1 MTTVF
6 VIGIAL
12 VALAWVLAAAR
23 RGGALMESTP
33 TRDALAERKAAA
45 LSALTDLDDELAAG
59 RITADDHAA
68 LRASYETAAIE
79 VLHEI
84 DDADDR

>member
-1 MTTVF
+1 MTTLF

-23 RGGALMESTP
+23 RGGVLMESAP
-33 TRDALAERKAAA
+33 SDDALVERKAAA

-59 RITADDHAA
+59 KITADDHAA
-68 LRASYETAAIE
+68 LRASYETAAIG

-84 DDADDR
+84 DDAADR